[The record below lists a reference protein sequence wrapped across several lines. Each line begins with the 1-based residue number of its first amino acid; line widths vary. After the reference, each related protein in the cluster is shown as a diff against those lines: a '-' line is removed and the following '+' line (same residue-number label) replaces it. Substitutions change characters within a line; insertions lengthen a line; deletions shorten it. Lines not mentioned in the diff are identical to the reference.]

1 MIATGAL
8 ANTTRNVAI
17 LSAGLMGLTFYGALF
32 GLSLYLQQAF
42 RYSPAHAGV
51 ALLPLTAASLLAP
64 LTFYRPLSARVGHR
78 QMLRGGFLAVVVGAA
93 VLIAVHGRTAY
104 IVALIGML
112 LIGTASTTVFL
123 AVTSMSMSR
132 ARADETGLVSGLQ
145 NTLRQ
150 SGALI
155 AVALIG
161 AVLGNRPAQHASAA
175 FAVLA
180 GCALIGLAIA
190 GFAES
195 DSKAPDDPHRTSLAW
210 TLQLGALRRPVEDSR
225 ASTTRF
231 ESPGGRTP
239 LMTTQ
244 VQIGKYRPQRD
255 LLEAVRN
262 DPGQRV

>member
-104 IVALIGML
+104 VAALIGML

-155 AVALIG
+155 AVALKG
-161 AVLGNRPAQHASAA
+161 AVLGNRPAQHASPHSPCWLAA
-175 FAVLA
+175 RSSASLSP
-180 GCALIGLAIA
+180 GSRNQIRR
-190 GFAES
+190 
-195 DSKAPDDPHRTSLAW
+195 PQTTRT
-210 TLQLGALRRPVEDSR
+210 GPALRGPSNSARSDDLSKIPERARLDSSRR
-225 ASTTRF
+225 A
-231 ESPGGRTP
+231 EGRH
-239 LMTTQ
+239 
-244 VQIGKYRPQRD
+244 
-255 LLEAVRN
+255 
-262 DPGQRV
+262 